1 MGPRQLESLS
11 TWLAEMSLH
20 GVRHEPARVADAWR
34 AAAAVYRQLE
44 SSEAGA
50 ADHAPIKPLPRAMQ
64 THVAALAALPAVRA
78 TFDSVP
84 IAFGMVALGSL
95 IVSQYTLTCSKVDA
109 LCRNRLTTRQPRAI
123 AALCLPLAPGTAQF
137 ALVSQDSR
145 EFVFASD
152 AHDMRFLAA
161 QVHAAAAPIAAAMP
175 GHAQALLALGV
186 GFSTNVLDV
195 IRFKNR
201 TVLNNG
207 HHRAHAL
214 HRMGITHV
222 PCLIQACGDEADNGA
237 DGDAEA

>member
-1 MGPRQLESLS
+1 
-11 TWLAEMSLH
+11 
-20 GVRHEPARVADAWR
+20 
-34 AAAAVYRQLE
+34 
-44 SSEAGA
+44 
-50 ADHAPIKPLPRAMQ
+50 MQ

-95 IVSQYTLTCSKVDA
+95 VVSQYTLTCSKVDA
-109 LCRNRLTTRQPRAI
+109 LCQNRLTTRQPRAI

-161 QVHAAAAPIAAAMP
+161 QVHAAAAPITAAMP

-207 HHRAHAL
+207 HHRAYAL

-222 PCLIQACGDEADNGA
+222 PCLIQACGDEAELALAASEEIQRNSDLYFDAARPPLLRDFDNPLLTRRFA
-237 DGDAEA
+237 VPRLRRLLRLTFEVESQLLAL